1 MGKIITAKEAL
12 DIEKAIL
19 FTVMSLMP
27 ADLDEDTLCTMTR
40 AIFLRWCEAEDV
52 VAIDNRFGIIEV
64 ED

>member
-19 FTVMSLMP
+19 FAIMSILP
-27 ADLDEDTLCTMTR
+27 DDLDEDTLCVMTR
-40 AIFLRWCEAEDV
+40 AIFLRWCEAEEV
-52 VAIDNRFGIIEV
+52 IAIDKRFGEIEV